1 MTLLVLWA
9 VIVKVVF
16 DADADI
22 CVGIA
27 VGRISTLLAISA
39 LDGVELVRSSSI
51 V

>member
-1 MTLLVLWA
+1 MTMLVLWA

-16 DADADI
+16 DVDADI
-22 CVGIA
+22 SVGIA
-27 VGRISTLLAISA
+27 VGRISTLSAISS